1 MRANEVLT
9 PQERDRLLQRSDF
22 KAWSMVLMTWAL
34 TFGILWLVA
43 AYPGVLTFL
52 FAWLVLPGRQL
63 GLLLRLGLLTQPD
76 LLYRG

>member
-34 TFGILWLVA
+34 TLGILWLVGT
-43 AYPGVLTFL
+43 YPSVLTL
-52 FAWLVLPGRQL
+52 VFAWVVLPGRQL
-63 GLLLRLGLLTQPD
+63 SLAVLRCVWMRLWPENW
-76 LLYRG
+76 